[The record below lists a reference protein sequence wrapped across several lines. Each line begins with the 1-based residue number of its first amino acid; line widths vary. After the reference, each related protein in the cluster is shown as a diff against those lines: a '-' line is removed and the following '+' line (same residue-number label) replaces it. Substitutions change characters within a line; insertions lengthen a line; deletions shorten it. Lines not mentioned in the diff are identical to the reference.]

1 MNGLV
6 ALVFG
11 IITLMVAFVRAVRSL
26 IIVIIMKI
34 TKSMK
39 WFKPFGWIYKPVS
52 LPGYTVFFIVSVFCL
67 HILIA
72 AFNQS
77 QSLTGALYTAFP
89 FVIPALGA
97 YLWIGSKAS

>member
-1 MNGLV
+1 MNGIV

-39 WFKPFGWIYKPVS
+39 WFRPFGWIYKPIS
-52 LPGYTVFFIVSVFCL
+52 LPGYTVFFVVAVFCL

-72 AFNQS
+72 SFS
-77 QSLTGALYTAFP
+77 QSHSVGDALYTAFP
-89 FVIPALGA
+89 FVIPAFGA